1 MSEKTYTEDEYN
13 ALVAKVTD
21 LEAKVSELTAATET
35 SATDAAIAA
44 AKVELEAQIADLQS
58 KLDTATLEAE
68 AAKKSHDDLVGY
80 LEGEAAAIQAAS
92 ELDARKTER
101 LAAVKEAASFPDEY
115 LESNADRFAAMSDE
129 QFAAALEDWKT
140 IAPKST
146 SAKDDIPSTTAMAA
160 SRSNDSTPNVL
171 SEVMGLRFEGVD
183 TRTV

>member
-1 MSEKTYTEDEYN
+1 MSDKTYTEDEYN

-35 SATDAAIAA
+35 SATDAAVAA

-68 AAKKSHDDLVGY
+68 AAKKSHDDLVEY
-80 LEGEAAAIQAAS
+80 FEGEAAAIQAAA
-92 ELDARKTER
+92 ELEARKSER
-101 LAAVKEAASFPDEY
+101 VAAVKEAASFPDEY
-115 LESNADRFAAMSDE
+115 LEANADRFAAMSDE
-129 QFAAALEDWKT
+129 QFEAALEDWKA
-140 IAPKST
+140 IAPKGT
-146 SAKDDIPSTTAMAA
+146 AKDDIPSTTAMTA

-171 SEVMGLRFEGVD
+171 SEVMGFRFQGVD